1 MAGLRN
7 DNIGRSRTSDLREDT
22 SQSGLVCAF
31 RMKPF
36 RWHLRVDGP
45 VDRMEM
51 TVLVAI
57 LWPAQL
63 MLAADRTR

>member
-1 MAGLRN
+1 
-7 DNIGRSRTSDLREDT
+7 
-22 SQSGLVCAF
+22 
-31 RMKPF
+31 MKPF
-36 RWHLRVDGP
+36 RLHLRVDGP